1 MRSKKA
7 SGYRYAPYA
16 RAAWSAAKTGY
27 NIYTRVRQRLRNR
40 PKGTRQKR
48 VRRKKYGM
56 SMGSSIPGRC
66 SVLVRRGSKNK
77 YLRNLTKSQP
87 PRLILS
93 QGAGILN
100 STVNQQN
107 NGLALILFTNFDFA
121 NMKSTLPA
129 IAEPGPTGGTFVTG
143 EYFMDIAIAKIT
155 AELLITNTSNC
166 VAFLTI
172 RCFLCKKDSNE
183 SPLTRWQAS
192 LNLENGQTAA
202 PNVLTTTYGA
212 HPWQVDGF
220 SSWWKCIKTKKL
232 RLAPGEIHCHNHV
245 QKVNR
250 IIRGSTYEGTLNQFL
265 KGWSQVYTLTV
276 HGEPT
281 QTNDTGTPVISPS
294 SITYAWKE
302 EYKYTSVTQT
312 IPQIYLGSNLPPNGE
327 QINVM
332 TQLNSLKQAFTE
344 A

>member
-7 SGYRYAPYA
+7 SGSRYAPYA

-27 NIYTRVRQRLRNR
+27 NIYNRVRQRLRNR
-40 PKGTRQKR
+40 QTRTRQKR

-66 SVLVRRGSKNK
+66 SVLVRRGGKSKFI
-77 YLRNLTKSQP
+77 RNLTKYSP
-87 PRLILS
+87 PRLIAS
-93 QGAGILN
+93 QGSGVLN
-100 STVNQQN
+100 ASVNQQN
-107 NGLALILFTNFDFA
+107 NAMVITVFTNFDFN

-129 IAEPGPTGGTFVTG
+129 LGDTGPGTGQFITSG
-143 EYFMDIAIAKIT
+143 YFMDIAIQKLS
-155 AELLITNTSNC
+155 AEILLTNTSNA
-166 VAFLTI
+166 VAFVTLRT
-172 RCFLCKKDSNE
+172 FLCKKDSN
-183 SPLTRWQAS
+183 SGPLDRWTQI
-192 LNLENGQTAA
+192 LGVENANTAT

-232 RLAPGEIHCHNHV
+232 RLGPGEIHCHNHV
-245 QKVNR
+245 QSVNR
-250 IIRGSTYEGTLNQFL
+250 VIRGATYEGASTYI
-265 KGWSQVYTLTV
+265 KGWTQVYTMTV

-281 QTNDTGTPVISPS
+281 QTNDTGTPVLSPS
-294 SITYAWKE
+294 SITWAWKE
-302 EYKYTSVTQT
+302 EYKYTSVTQN
-312 IPQIYLGSNLPPNGE
+312 IPQIYQGSVLPASGE
-327 QINVM
+327 QINIM